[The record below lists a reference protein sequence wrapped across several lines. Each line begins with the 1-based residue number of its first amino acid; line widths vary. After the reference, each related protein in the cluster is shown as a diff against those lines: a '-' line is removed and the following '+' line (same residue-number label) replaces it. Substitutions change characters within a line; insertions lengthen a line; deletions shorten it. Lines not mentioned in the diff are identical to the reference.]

1 MDWTVKDHLAFDPM
15 ETMMYDT
22 LLKNR
27 ECPKPRIC
35 MKKSASR
42 ICVKYCVK
50 MSETANLR
58 KKLL

>member
-35 MKKSASR
+35 VKK
-42 ICVKYCVK
+42 ICVENQE
-50 MSETANLR
+50 MSETANLC